1 MLRRRVLNIEDL
13 RQAARRRLPRILF
26 DWVEGGAE
34 DETGL
39 GYVRSRL
46 AAYRLVPRYLRDIT
60 HGSLRATLF
69 DREFG
74 RPFGI
79 APTGYTGL
87 LRPGGER
94 ALATLAQTLNVPY
107 VLSGVSVASIEEA
120 ASCAPGH
127 VWFQLY
133 PGHEISLSLD
143 LIRRARDAGVPVL
156 VVTADLPVASKRE
169 RDIRHGFKLPLRYS
183 PRLILDGILHPTWT
197 ASYFL
202 TGGLPPLG
210 SWAAYV
216 RAGASATEVAMFQL
230 GQKYPTQTWADVE
243 VYRRNWPGKL
253 VIKGLLHPADALRA
267 QEVGADGIIVSN
279 HGGRQLDR
287 AVAPIDVLPAIK
299 AAVGSRLA
307 VMLDGGV
314 RRGADIAVALAL
326 GADFVFLGRAV
337 LYGLV
342 ARGLDG
348 AKLAMEILTDEL
360 TRTMAQVGAT
370 EISQLDREVV
380 VGGDLR

>member
-1 MLRRRVLNIEDL
+1 MLRRILNIEDL
-13 RQAARRRLPRILF
+13 RRRARRRLPRILF

-39 GYVRSRL
+39 DYAQNRL

-60 HGSLRATLF
+60 QRSLRATLF
-69 DREFG
+69 DREYG

-94 ALATLAQTLNVPY
+94 MLATAARKVNVPY

-133 PGHEISLSLD
+133 PGKQISLSLD
-143 LIRRARDAGVPVL
+143 LIRRAHDAGVPVL
-156 VVTADLPVASKRE
+156 VVTADLPIAAKRE
-169 RDIRHGFKLPLRYS
+169 RDIRHGFKLPLRYT
-183 PRLILDGILHPTWT
+183 PRLMLDGILHPAWT

-202 TGGLPPLG
+202 SGGLPPLG

-216 RAGASATEVAMFQL
+216 RAGASATEVAMFQFE
-230 GQKYPTQTWADVE
+230 QKYPTQTWADVE
-243 VYRRNWPGKL
+243 QYRRVWPGKL

-267 QEVGADGIIVSN
+267 QEAGADGIIVSN

-287 AVAPIDVLPAIK
+287 SVAPIDALPAIK
-299 AAVGSRLA
+299 SVVGSRLS

-314 RRGADIAVALAL
+314 RRGSDIAVALAL

-348 AKLAMEILTDEL
+348 AELAIEILTDEL

-370 EISQLDREVV
+370 DIRQLNREVV
-380 VGGDLR
+380 AGGD

>member
-1 MLRRRVLNIEDL
+1 
-13 RQAARRRLPRILF
+13 LPRILF
-26 DWVEGGAE
+26 DWLESGTE

-39 GYVRSRL
+39 DYVRSRL
-46 AAYRLVPRYLRDIT
+46 CAYRFVPRYLRDIT
-60 HGSLRATLF
+60 QRRLSTMLF
-69 DREFG
+69 GQECG

-94 ALATLAQTLNVPY
+94 MLASVAQAENVPY
-107 VLSGVSVASIEEA
+107 VLSGVSVASVEDA
-120 ASCAPGH
+120 AGYAPGH

-133 PGHEISLSLD
+133 PGRQMSLSQD

-156 VVTADLPVASKRE
+156 VITADLPVAAKRE

-183 PRLILDGILHPTWT
+183 PRLVLDGMLHPSWT
-197 ASYFL
+197 LSYFMN
-202 TGGLPPLG
+202 GGLPPLG

-216 RAGASATEVAMFQL
+216 RAGASANEVAMFQFN
-230 GQKYPTQTWADVE
+230 QKYPTQTWADVE
-243 VYRRNWPGKL
+243 AYRRIWPGKL

-267 QEVGADGIIVSN
+267 QEIGADGIIVSN
-279 HGGRQLDR
+279 HGARQLDR
-287 AVAPIDVLPAIK
+287 AVAPIDVLPSIK
-299 AAVGSRLA
+299 AAVGSRLT
-307 VMLDGGV
+307 VMLDGGI

-348 AKLAMEILTDEL
+348 AKLAMAILADEL
-360 TRTMAQVGAT
+360 SRTMAQLGVT
-370 EISQLDREVV
+370 EIGQLNREMVT
-380 VGGDLR
+380 GGDMGS

>member
-1 MLRRRVLNIEDL
+1 MMLRRILNIEDL
-13 RQAARRRLPRILF
+13 RRRARRRLPRILF
-26 DWVEGGAE
+26 DWVEGGVE

-39 GYVRSRL
+39 DYAQARL

-60 HGSLRATLF
+60 HRSLRATLF
-69 DREFG
+69 DREYG

-94 ALATLAQTLNVPY
+94 MLATVAQTVNVPY

-120 ASCAPGH
+120 SGCAPEH

-133 PGHEISLSLD
+133 PGKQLSLSLD

-156 VVTADLPVASKRE
+156 VITADLPIAAKRE
-169 RDIRHGFKLPLRYS
+169 RDIRHGFKLPLRYT
-183 PRLILDGILHPTWT
+183 PRLVLDGILHPAWT

-202 TGGLPPLG
+202 SGGLPPLG

-216 RAGASATEVAMFQL
+216 RTGASATEVAMFQFE
-230 GQKYPTQTWADVE
+230 QKYPTQTWADVE
-243 VYRRNWPGKL
+243 QYRRAWPGKL

-267 QEVGADGIIVSN
+267 QELGADGIIVSN

-287 AVAPIDVLPAIK
+287 AVAPIDALPAIK
-299 AAVGSRLA
+299 AVVGSRLS

-348 AKLAMEILTDEL
+348 ANLAIEILTDEL

-370 EISQLDREVV
+370 DIRQLNREVV
-380 VGGDLR
+380 AGGD